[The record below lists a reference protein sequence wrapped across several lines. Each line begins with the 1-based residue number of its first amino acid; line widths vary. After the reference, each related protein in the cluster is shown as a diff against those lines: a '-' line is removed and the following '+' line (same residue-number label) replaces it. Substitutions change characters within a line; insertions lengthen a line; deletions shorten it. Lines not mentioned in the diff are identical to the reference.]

1 MQLNEDK
8 FQVIQHGKLAQLK
21 SSDSHQPY
29 TTTTGVPLPPSSSV
43 TDLGVIIDE
52 DLDWASHIQD
62 KVTKASQFSG
72 WILRTFKS
80 RDKEL
85 LMTLFNSLVRSRLE
99 YCSPLWSPYLQK
111 DIIKMESVQ
120 RSFTARIAGLKEMN
134 YHERLRHL
142 GLYSLQRRRERYI
155 IIQIWKIW
163 KGINPNDVKLE
174 FHFNARLGPQCRRPK
189 TTGATHLDT
198 LKFNSFCSS
207 GPALFNIIL
216 GEIKLDKKD
225 AVSFKRH
232 LDTHL
237 KRISDTPPTPGYIA
251 SNRNSLLEWGY
262 SKKDL
267 LGGGSACQSDLS

>member
-21 SSDSHQPY
+21 PSDSHHPY
-29 TTTTGVPLPPSSSV
+29 TTTAGVPLPSSSSV

-134 YHERLRHL
+134 YHDRLRYL

-155 IIQIWKIW
+155 IIQVWKIW
-163 KGINPNDVKLE
+163 KGINPNDVELE
-174 FHFNARLGPQCRRPK
+174 FTSMPDLVLNVDARKQPELHTWTPSSS
-189 TTGATHLDT
+189 THSALPVHP
-198 LKFNSFCSS
+198 SS
-207 GPALFNIIL
+207 TPSL
-216 GEIKLDKKD
+216 EI
-225 AVSFKRH
+225 
-232 LDTHL
+232 
-237 KRISDTPPTPGYIA
+237 
-251 SNRNSLLEWGY
+251 SN
-262 SKKDL
+262 
-267 LGGGSACQSDLS
+267 